1 MDERNETRQEASVRD
16 FLDVVFR
23 RKRMIVSIFVL
34 SIVIVIF
41 LDSRKPEVWESSSR
55 VLVRRGEQASVLSQ
69 NIRTLGWE
77 EEVASEIQII
87 LSDDVFERAKR
98 AFADSARA
106 RGLPADVV
114 FNPGGAR
121 ADVMGE
127 SNVFVIGYMDAR
139 KELCQIG
146 CDAVTLSFR
155 DFYRERKAPPKLA
168 DFFSGEIADVRA
180 ELDSWRNRR
189 NELMNRENF
198 FGADETS
205 RFLLNKI
212 SSLESRVSQ
221 LNGDISSQQ
230 LRVANLEG
238 LVNRTGPEIEKELAF
253 SMPQHVLQSGI
264 MQNIKFE
271 LQKLTLRREEL
282 SQMYTE
288 KHPELMAVEQQI
300 KDLREDL
307 KRQVENAYKVEKV
320 LLTEMQARYDALVGE
335 LAVVRQDLEE
345 VPNHERALTEIDQMI
360 RSLEEKHKLLV
371 GRQSEAEIARASSP
385 EWDVS
390 ILSSAGAPYKKKTRD
405 FVRLALGPILSV
417 IIGLGLAFFLE
428 SIDHSVK
435 SQAEAEEYLNTPVL
449 ATISEMAER
458 KSSAAG
464 GG

>member
-1 MDERNETRQEASVRD
+1 MEGRSETRQEASVRD
-16 FLDVVFR
+16 FLEVVFR
-23 RKRMIVSIFVL
+23 RRTLILAILLL
-34 SIVIVIF
+34 SIVLVVV
-41 LDSRKPEVWESSSR
+41 LDARKPEVWESTSR
-55 VLVRRGEQASVLSQ
+55 VLVRRGEQSSVLSQ
-69 NIRTLGWE
+69 TIRTLGWE

-87 LSDDVFERAKR
+87 LSDDVFERAK
-98 AFADSARA
+98 AMFADSARV
-106 RGLPADVV
+106 RGLSADVK
-114 FNPGGAR
+114 FNPGSAR
-121 ADVMGE
+121 ADVIGE
-127 SNVFVIGYMDAR
+127 SNVFVIGYTDPR

-155 DFYRERKAPPKLA
+155 DYYRERKAPPQLA

-189 NELMNRENF
+189 NDLMNREQF
-198 FGADETS
+198 FGADES
-205 RFLLNKI
+205 SKFLLNKI
-212 SSLESRVSQ
+212 SGLESRVSQ
-221 LNGDISSQQ
+221 LSGDVSSQE

-253 SMPQHVLQSGI
+253 SSQNVMQSGI

-288 KHPELMAVEQQI
+288 KHPELAAIEQQI

-320 LLTEMQARYDALVGE
+320 LLSEMQARRAAVNQE
-335 LAVVRQDLEE
+335 LAAARLALEK
-345 VPNHERALTEIDQMI
+345 VPDHERQLTEMDQMI

-371 GRQSEAEIARASSP
+371 GRQSEAEIARVSAP

-390 ILSSAGAPYKKKTRD
+390 ILSSASAPYKKKTRD

-428 SIDHSVK
+428 SMDHSVK
-435 SQAEAEEYLNTPVL
+435 SQAEAEEYLNAPVL
-449 ATISEMAER
+449 ATISDMAER
-458 KSSAAG
+458 KASAG
-464 GG
+464 GGG